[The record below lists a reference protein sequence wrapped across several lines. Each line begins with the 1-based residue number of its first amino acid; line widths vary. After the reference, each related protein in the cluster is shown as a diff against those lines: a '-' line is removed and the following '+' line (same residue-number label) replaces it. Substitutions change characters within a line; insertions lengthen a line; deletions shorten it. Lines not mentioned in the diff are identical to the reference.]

1 MMTKKQNHR
10 VINAKGIGNVLLT
23 AAVCIVGLATPF
35 SVAGDKPALPD
46 EKGIELSSETKLR
59 IVSYNGFWTSI
70 FPKDNG
76 ELRSTQPITEQ
87 SVNIA
92 ERVRQFASWGK
103 QAHADIFAMQE
114 IIYHEEDMKDT
125 TAEGIR
131 DYFKKVTGQDWHAAG
146 DKQGRLVLSRHPII
160 WSGRVRNARGMAA
173 LIDLPDTISKTDLLL
188 INLHFL
194 SSSGEIRVKQSINV
208 IKFIKAVRAGSHES
222 IPKDTPVVI
231 CGDFNSIATDIPH
244 NILLKLDA
252 GATEGDNKK
261 TYFVNPKPTQL
272 RSEFKG
278 SFGSVTWTGEIGN
291 SEYTVP
297 EKTIDHILVPK
308 GFMEIRKAFVLNS
321 LILPKSDL
329 DRYGVEREALLL
341 VRQGQK
347 EKLDHLPVFVDLK

>member
-1 MMTKKQNHR
+1 MITKKQNHR
-10 VINAKGIGNVLLT
+10 VSYAKGIGKLLLN
-23 AAVCIVGLATPF
+23 AAVCIVAWATPY
-35 SVAGDKPALPD
+35 SDAADKLALPD
-46 EKGIELSSETKLR
+46 EKGIELSRETKLR
-59 IVSYNGFWTSI
+59 IVSYNGFWTTI

-76 ELRSTQPITEQ
+76 ELRNTQPIAKQ
-87 SVNIA
+87 SVNVA

-114 IIYHEEDMKDT
+114 IIYHEKDMKDT

-173 LIDLPDTISKTDLLL
+173 LIDLPDTISQKNLLL

-194 SSSGEIRVKQSINV
+194 SSNGEIRVKQSANAV
-208 IKFIKAVRAGSHES
+208 KFIKAVRAGSHES
-222 IPKDTPVVI
+222 IPKDTPVVV
-231 CGDFNSIATDIPH
+231 CGDFNSIVTDTPH

-252 GATEGDNKK
+252 EATEEDNKK

-297 EKTIDHILVPK
+297 EKTIDHILIPK

-329 DRYGVEREALLL
+329 DRYDIEREALLL
-341 VRQGQK
+341 VRQGLE